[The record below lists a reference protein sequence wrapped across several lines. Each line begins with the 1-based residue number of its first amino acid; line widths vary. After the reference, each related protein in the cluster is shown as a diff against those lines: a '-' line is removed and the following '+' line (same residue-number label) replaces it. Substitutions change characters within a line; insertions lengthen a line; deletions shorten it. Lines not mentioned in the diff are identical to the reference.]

1 MTLGLAFPGPINGL
15 SEETY
20 MLDMLEIHPDGTPC
34 ALMIWLHGLGAD
46 GYDLEPVA
54 QMLEIPGVHHV
65 LPHAPVRPVTLN
77 GGMAMRAWYDIATPD
92 LQWREDAEGMRASAH
107 VVKTLVENLRA
118 ENGLPVILAG
128 FSQGAVISLATA
140 AIGVDLLGVAAL
152 SGYLPAY
159 LSDVPEQL
167 SSVPIF
173 MAHGRQDTVIPFALA
188 KAGSDTLIKS
198 GSLLD
203 WHAYDMPHAICADEI
218 NALRMA
224 VTRWL
229 ELV

>member
-1 MTLGLAFPGPINGL
+1 
-15 SEETY
+15 
-20 MLDMLEIHPDGTPC
+20 MLDMLEIHPDGPAR

-140 AIGVDLLGVAAL
+140 AMGVDLLGVAAL

-159 LSDVPEQL
+159 LSDVPEPL
-167 SSVPIF
+167 SSVQIF

-188 KAGSDTLIKS
+188 RAGSDTLIKS

-218 NALRMA
+218 NALRKE

-229 ELV
+229 EQALI